1 MKELQDIVRRLTSS
15 GGPWALATL
24 VDVAGS
30 SYRRAGAR
38 ALLKTEGP
46 DRIRLGSISGGCLED
61 DIWIRAHQVLSD
73 GTPQVAVYDTTSEN
87 DLVWGVGLGCHG
99 VVTVLIEPLASAPGW
114 AAAAA
119 AALAGGEP
127 CDLITVWDATV
138 GLPLGTRSEA
148 CSQEPSSRGAG
159 TAPTSEPRRGVFREQ
174 VAPPPGLW
182 IFGAGDDARPLAR
195 LAGELG
201 WTVAVADPRPAYAT
215 QERFPEA
222 AAIAA
227 GPVDSL
233 LSKVAEALR
242 PGDSNRGGRHR
253 PVLAVIMTHHYM
265 YDKPLLAGLIPL
277 PLLYLGLL
285 GPRKRAERLL
295 EEIGQA
301 DAAARLHAPVGLDL
315 GAEGAEEVA
324 LSILAEMRATL
335 AGRDARP
342 LRDRRQPI
350 HATHP

>member
-1 MKELQDIVRRLTSS
+1 VKELQDIVRRLTSS
-15 GGPWALATL
+15 DGPWALATL

-46 DRIRLGSISGGCLED
+46 GRIRLGSISGGCLED

-73 GTPQVAVYDTTSEN
+73 DTPQVAVYDTTSEN

-99 VVTVLIEPLASAPGW
+99 IVTVLIEPLPSAPGW

-138 GLPLGTRSEA
+138 GPLGTRAESGTVPE
-148 CSQEPSSRGAG
+148 RG
-159 TAPTSEPRRGVFREQ
+159 PHRGIYRERI
-174 VAPPPGLW
+174 APPPRLW

-215 QERFPEA
+215 RERFPEA
-222 AAIAA
+222 AEILAR
-227 GPVDSL
+227 PVDSL
-233 LSKVAEALR
+233 VSQVAGALR
-242 PGDSNRGGRHR
+242 PGDSNRGGRHH

-265 YDKPLLAGLIPL
+265 YDKPLLAGLIAL

-295 EEIGQA
+295 EEIGLP

-350 HATHP
+350 HATDP